1 MNRSLLTWAA
11 ADVWGQYSR
20 ILGFWPIYSKISDFS
35 KKSTFLLRKQ
45 IVNTSLVQENFSS
58 QRVTLTTSSREWKNT
73 IFLAKNVDFRHANLK
88 QSTFTGSNFRDSEFF
103 QTTLTECDF
112 VGATEFNID
121 LNSNALAGAKF
132 ERFEALNLLTSL
144 NIELCD

>member
-1 MNRSLLTWAA
+1 MQWSNADWGALSIDAPVSFNSCELSNCSFYELTLKSLKL
-11 ADVWGQYSR
+11 
-20 ILGFWPIYSKISDFS
+20 IHCF
-35 KKSTFLLRKQ
+35 
-45 IVNTSLVQENFSS
+45 
-58 QRVTLTTSSREWKNT
+58 
-73 IFLAKNVDFRHANLK
+73 AKNVDFRHANLK